1 MSELQIKDETE
12 LQPEQPQEGPVEVSG
27 SIPIKPDATDLEE
40 GKATNDMDLKA
51 PQDSLQVDMQDAS
64 ASKHD
69 SSRLGEPTQPPAP
82 DNRSIFEKL
91 FEEQERKK
99 GAGFGQQYS
108 KLKIA
113 EKAAKRGEPSAVNQ
127 RDEPEMDHQDGLNSR
142 HDQSIFRQLFPEQ
155 AESETANIEQE
166 LPRATHELLHP
177 PEDSVMVS
185 LRNQVRNWMSEEGQ
199 DQSSGPKPG
208 EYGSHSTVVVIS
220 GTSPSLMDTDFYR
233 VAPEGQHVE
242 GWAGG
247 LVKVIQAHDSI
258 SYEPL
263 GQYYLMFH
271 TRPSALAYVNEVWRL
286 HELSRKMLH
295 APADSGR
302 EVAKGSLDQAPAS
315 PQPFLTD
322 EERAAVRSFTLCSP
336 HITPSIS
343 VRMWNTQLV
352 RELAAKS
359 NIADVLPTL
368 RPEGSTPARVLLKLT
383 SPDGQHG
390 EGQGGLTADELWLT
404 LRDDGRE
411 RSAPWML
418 ANLSEGI
425 MPVKPKFISEHY
437 KITVKAEPV
446 PVALELD
453 DGDID
458 GLHEELAGAPLAA
471 PPPRKDGSGDA
482 GVDRNERFRRFVL
495 TFTQP
500 AIARRFVRCWHKRV
514 VYDALLDRSVVV
526 DAVAIM

>member
-1 MSELQIKDETE
+1 
-12 LQPEQPQEGPVEVSG
+12 
-27 SIPIKPDATDLEE
+27 
-40 GKATNDMDLKA
+40 
-51 PQDSLQVDMQDAS
+51 
-64 ASKHD
+64 
-69 SSRLGEPTQPPAP
+69 
-82 DNRSIFEKL
+82 
-91 FEEQERKK
+91 
-99 GAGFGQQYS
+99 
-108 KLKIA
+108 
-113 EKAAKRGEPSAVNQ
+113 
-127 RDEPEMDHQDGLNSR
+127 
-142 HDQSIFRQLFPEQ
+142 
-155 AESETANIEQE
+155 
-166 LPRATHELLHP
+166 
-177 PEDSVMVS
+177 MVS
-185 LRNQVRNWMSEEGQ
+185 LRNEVRNWMSEEGQ
-199 DQSSGPKPG
+199 DQSSWPKPG
-208 EYGSHSTVVVIS
+208 EHGSHSTVVVIS

-233 VAPEGQHVE
+233 IAPEGHHVE

-271 TRPSALAYVNEVWRL
+271 SRPPALAYVNEVWRL

-302 EVAKGSLDQAPAS
+302 EVAKGPLGQAPAS

-336 HITPSIS
+336 HVTPSIS

-359 NIADVLPTL
+359 NIADILPTL

-425 MPVKPKFISEHY
+425 MPVKPKFISDHY
-437 KITVKAEPV
+437 KITVRAEPV
-446 PVALELD
+446 PVSLELD
-453 DGDID
+453 DGDGD
-458 GLHEELAGAPLAA
+458 GLHEELAGGPVAG
-471 PPPRKDGSGDA
+471 PPPGKDGSGDA
-482 GVDRNERFRRFVL
+482 GVDRNQRFRRFVL